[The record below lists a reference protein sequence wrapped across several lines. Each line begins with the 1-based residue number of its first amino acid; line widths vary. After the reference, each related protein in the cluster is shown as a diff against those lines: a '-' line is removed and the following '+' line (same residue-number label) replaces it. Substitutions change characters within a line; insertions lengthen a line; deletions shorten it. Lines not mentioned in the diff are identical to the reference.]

1 MTMIAALS
9 LLALA
14 TNSAPVK
21 PVSASAKLLA
31 DYRIA
36 LEHDDAD
43 ALAALFLPDAE
54 LADGIMV
61 ANGTAEIRA
70 LYVGA
75 FAQGLS
81 GSRLETRIDSERLL
95 APTVRFARGVSR
107 ITPRRRWRTNSEAVL
122 CPIHCN
128 DHLAQWPLANR
139 HIQRVRAGMWLGIS
153 VIISHGWSSDDNRRA
168 CESRRRGRRNHPLL

>member
-14 TNSAPVK
+14 TNAAPVK

-43 ALAALFLPDAE
+43 ALTALFSPDAE
-54 LADGIMV
+54 LADGNMV
-61 ANGTAEIRA
+61 ANGKAEIRA

-95 APTVRFARGVSR
+95 APTVRFVRGVSR
-107 ITPRRRWRTNSEAVL
+107 ITPAAAGGQVAKPFCARFIATITLRNGLWRIATFSESA
-122 CPIHCN
+122 
-128 DHLAQWPLANR
+128 LACGTAFP
-139 HIQRVRAGMWLGIS
+139 
-153 VIISHGWSSDDNRRA
+153 
-168 CESRRRGRRNHPLL
+168 

>member
-43 ALAALFLPDAE
+43 ALAAPGGQMVKPFCARFIATITSRNGLWRIATFSESA
-54 LADGIMV
+54 LAC
-61 ANGTAEIRA
+61 GTA
-70 LYVGA
+70 
-75 FAQGLS
+75 F
-81 GSRLETRIDSERLL
+81 
-95 APTVRFARGVSR
+95 P
-107 ITPRRRWRTNSEAVL
+107 
-122 CPIHCN
+122 
-128 DHLAQWPLANR
+128 
-139 HIQRVRAGMWLGIS
+139 
-153 VIISHGWSSDDNRRA
+153 
-168 CESRRRGRRNHPLL
+168 